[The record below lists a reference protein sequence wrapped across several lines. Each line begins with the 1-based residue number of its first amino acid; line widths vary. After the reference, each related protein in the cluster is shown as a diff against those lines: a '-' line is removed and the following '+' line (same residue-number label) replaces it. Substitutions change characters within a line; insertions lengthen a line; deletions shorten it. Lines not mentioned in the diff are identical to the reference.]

1 MSLLALLE
9 GPAAGVDATAPL
21 VVSAAAAG
29 VALIA
34 GLAAHAGRS
43 LSDRLLH
50 VLLGTTAGLLVTVAF
65 VELIPEAL
73 EGHPLAGW
81 LVAVVFLGLV
91 GLELA
96 LGGHEAHG
104 HGHGPDVHDHG
115 AAHPDRTTTVPV
127 PALGPSRSSR
137 AARIAVVGM
146 AALAFH
152 RLIGGLTLP
161 AAFGVDHA
169 TGIGVAGAVLLH
181 QVPDGLAAAVLFS
194 AADWS
199 DRRVLASL
207 LLVALFVPLGAVA
220 GIALSVG
227 GLFPVL
233 VAISAATFLFVGAVE
248 LVPELH
254 HGPHPGWVGAG
265 VVVGVALV
273 ALLSL
278 VGGHA

>member
-9 GPAAGVDATAPL
+9 GPAAGVDPTGPL
-21 VVSAAAAG
+21 LVAVAAAG

-43 LSDRLLH
+43 LSDRVLH

-81 LVAVVFLGLV
+81 IVAVVFLGLV

-104 HGHGPDVHDHG
+104 HGHGPDAHDPG
-115 AAHPDRTTTVPV
+115 AEHPARATTVPV
-127 PALGPSRSSR
+127 PARSSR

-194 AADWS
+194 AAGWS

-207 LLVALFVPLGAVA
+207 TLVALFVPLGAVA